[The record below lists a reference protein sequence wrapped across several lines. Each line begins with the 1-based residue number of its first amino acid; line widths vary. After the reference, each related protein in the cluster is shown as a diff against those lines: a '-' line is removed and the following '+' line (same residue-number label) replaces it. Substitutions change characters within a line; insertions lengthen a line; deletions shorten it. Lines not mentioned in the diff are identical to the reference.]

1 MTPAVPLTRREAK
14 ALWEAEQKAAAKAAK
29 REAKDTGRVVDEV
42 APVGRVVDEVNVSRP
57 EVEAAAVVE
66 AVEIAE
72 AEQAPEV
79 SARSMATPKLK
90 AKAPKIVRSVKLPR
104 LPKLAIRARA
114 PKAEVSPGRR
124 RGRAAVAVSMA
135 FVAGLAV
142 ATTVPANAFLSASE
156 IRARNLGVDTTY
168 QEGQALEAA
177 DGSAANGR
185 DKVIAL
191 QWGGVLGGG
200 LYSNVSFINNPLGKI
215 QYPIRQSCPVSDM
228 YGMRS
233 NPWGGGTQMHHG
245 IDFNP
250 GEGYPIQ
257 SIADG
262 VVTLVSTGGSSNYGA
277 LGHYVTVTHQVNGHT
292 VESTYAHMVAG
303 SIQVKLGQTVRVTDI
318 LGLVGSTGA
327 STGAHLHFQLVV
339 DGAMVDPWPWLQ
351 ANAK

>member
-1 MTPAVPLTRREAK
+1 MTRREAK
-14 ALWEAEQKAAAKAAK
+14 ALWEAEQKAAAKAVKGA
-29 REAKDTGRVVDEV
+29 ASV
-42 APVGRVVDEVNVSRP
+42 
-57 EVEAAAVVE
+57 EVEPVV
-66 AVEIAE
+66 
-72 AEQAPEV
+72 EV
-79 SARSMATPKLK
+79 SARSMSTPKLK
-90 AKAPKIVRSVKLPR
+90 PKVSKIVRNVKLPR
-104 LPKLAIRARA
+104 LPKLAILSRT
-114 PKAEVSPGRR
+114 PKAELTPGRR
-124 RGRAAVAVSMA
+124 RGRAAVAVAMA

-156 IRARNLGVDTTY
+156 IRSRNLGVDTTY

-177 DGSAANGR
+177 DGSASNGR

-200 LYSNVSFINNPLGKI
+200 LYSSVSFINNPLGKI
-215 QYPIRQSCPVSDM
+215 QYPIRQSCPISDM

-233 NPWGGGTQMHHG
+233 NPWGSGSEFHHG

-250 GEGYPIQ
+250 GAGYPIQ

-262 VVTLVSTGGSSNYGA
+262 VVTTVSNGDSGNYGA
-277 LGHYVTVTHQVNGHT
+277 LGYYVTVTHEIGGHK
-292 VESTYAHMVAG
+292 VESTYAHMTAG
-303 SIQVKLGQTVRVTDI
+303 SIQVKVGQVVRVTDI

-339 DGAMVDPWPWLQ
+339 DGVMIDPWPWLQ